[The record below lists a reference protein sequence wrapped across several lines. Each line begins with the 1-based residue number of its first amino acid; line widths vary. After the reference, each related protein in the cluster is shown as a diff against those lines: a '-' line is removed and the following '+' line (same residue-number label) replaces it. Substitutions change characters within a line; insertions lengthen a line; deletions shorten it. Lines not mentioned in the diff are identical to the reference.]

1 MNKVYL
7 VGAGPG
13 DPGLITVKGRRVL
26 EQADAVL
33 FDHLANDALLDLAPP
48 HAERVYVGKKKSAH
62 AFSQEEICAMLIERA
77 RRGWNVVRLK
87 GGDPFI
93 FGRGGE
99 EAEALADAGIPFEIV
114 PGVTTPLGIAAYTG
128 VPLTHR
134 EHTSA
139 VTFVTGHSVDE
150 IDWDRVGMS
159 ETLVI
164 FMGLTTLPRIAH
176 ELIARGR
183 AADTPAM
190 AVRWATRADQETLVG
205 TLTTLP
211 ALIEERHMKPPATI
225 IVGEVVRL
233 REKLDWFE
241 RLPLFGQRIVVTRA
255 RRQADALSSKLAAL
269 GADVIELP
277 TIEITPSV
285 SSLTEAI
292 TRLQTYDWLVF
303 TSANGVKFFIDAL
316 DHSAFDLRQLRA
328 RICAIGSA
336 TRAAIEELHLK
347 VDLMG
352 KEYVAEGLLA
362 AFAQYDLAGA
372 RILLPRAAVARDVIP
387 TELARRGARVD
398 VVEAYRTVAP
408 EGLAERALNIFNAP
422 RKPDWI
428 TFTSSSTVQNL
439 VAAVG
444 VEILRGLNVAS
455 IGPIT
460 SNAARSAGIEVS
472 VEAREYTTN
481 GLVAAIL
488 QYDGPPGRS
497 KPRSGLAV

>member
-13 DPGLITVKGRRVL
+13 DPELITVKGRRVL
-26 EQADAVL
+26 EQADSVL
-33 FDHLANDALLDLAPP
+33 FDHLANDSLLDLAPP
-48 HAERVYVGKKKSAH
+48 VAERIYVGKKKSAH
-62 AFSQEEICAMLIERA
+62 AFSQEEICGMLIERA

-99 EAEALADAGIPFEIV
+99 EAEALADAGIPFEVV

-139 VTFVTGHSVDE
+139 VTFVTGHAVEE

-164 FMGLTTLPRIAH
+164 FMGLTTLPQIAR
-176 ELIARGR
+176 ELITRGR
-183 AADTPAM
+183 PADTPAM

-205 TLTTLP
+205 TLATLP

-225 IVGEVVRL
+225 LVGEVVRL
-233 REKLDWFE
+233 RAKLDWFE

-255 RRQADALSSKLAAL
+255 RGQADALSSKLAAL
-269 GADVIELP
+269 GADVFELP
-277 TIEITPSV
+277 TIALEPPALLSLV
-285 SSLTEAI
+285 SLTHSLAH
-292 TRLQTYDWLVF
+292 LDVYDWLIF
-303 TSANGVKFFIDAL
+303 TSANGVKCFIEAL
-316 DHSAFDLRQLRA
+316 DRSPSDLRRLRA
-328 RICAIGSA
+328 RICAIGPR
-336 TRAAIEELHLK
+336 TRAAIEALHLK
-347 VDLMG
+347 VDLTA

-362 AFAQYDLAGA
+362 AFAPYDLTGA

-387 TELARRGARVD
+387 NELARRGALVD

-408 EGLAERALNIFNAP
+408 EGLAERAREIFTAS
-422 RKPDWI
+422 RKPDWV

-439 VAAVG
+439 VDAIGSEALYG
-444 VEILRGLNVAS
+444 VKAAS

-460 SNAARSAGIEVS
+460 SNTARAAGIKIS
-472 VEAREYTTN
+472 AEAREYTID
-481 GLVAAIL
+481 GLIAALRGAL
-488 QYDGPPGRS
+488 QR
-497 KPRSGLAV
+497 